1 MVEGFVELECQ
12 FVVHRLIRSSS
23 TCHLMQVV
31 EAEAISGTELPKGL
45 NLVQQTM
52 AQLRTKIVSAIET
65 LSGENEK

>member
-1 MVEGFVELECQ
+1 MATNTQKGTGSNPFW
-12 FVVHRLIRSSS
+12 
-23 TCHLMQVV
+23 
-31 EAEAISGTELPKGL
+31 AEAISGTELPKGL